1 MSGNSILL
9 DTNIVLYFLGGD
21 KALIPLLE
29 NKQLIVS
36 FISELELL
44 SYQDLKENEGLK
56 IKQFLSECIILDI
69 NQLIKERTVELRRK
83 YSLRLPDSIV
93 IATALY
99 LNVPIISADKELAK
113 VRESDLVL
121 YQK

>member
-1 MSGNSILL
+1 MSGNSVLL

-44 SYQDLKENEGLK
+44 SYKDLKENERLK

>member
-1 MSGNSILL
+1 M
-9 DTNIVLYFLGGD
+9 
-21 KALIPLLE
+21 
-29 NKQLIVS
+29 
-36 FISELELL
+36 
-44 SYQDLKENEGLK
+44 KENEGLK

-99 LNVPIISADKELAK
+99 LNVPIISAYKELAK